1 MLGLGLASSH
11 APMMFQKAQYWPR
24 VVDRIP
30 AEARQHLPH
39 SARAPAR
46 CARGSAWRPR

>member
-11 APMMFQKAQYWPR
+11 APMMFQKAQYWPK

-30 AEARQHLPH
+30 KVAREHLPQ
-39 SARAPAR
+39 SARV
-46 CARGSAWRPR
+46 